1 MSGIREIPQE
11 FCRDAASVA
20 VAIEREMVDHVPD
33 AMRIAG
39 LVSNNEEAKAV
50 ESEVIKLVGWYM
62 TAARLANRNSEECS
76 RLVFSLAEQRDD
88 LQIKLALAGPLY
100 SARQLQPKLD
110 EAYAALEPFARLA
123 ESYFYRY
130 ETRPGE
136 WRESHENDP
145 DDRTVYGVNRVEIT
159 TGDFRRA
166 RKVLENRS
174 SGLADANS
182 KSPIQAREE

>member
-1 MSGIREIPQE
+1 MTLDPQALTAAAEAEARYDGYDDLLSFSKTTRERYIDRAGAAVTAYLETAFPPRTVKLTPE
-11 FCRDAASVA
+11 DERLLEKALLASTDVLYPVLPADAAST
-20 VAIEREMVDHVPD
+20 
-33 AMRIAG
+33 RIAE
-39 LVSNNEEAKAV
+39 LE
-50 ESEVIKLVGWYM
+50 
-62 TAARLANRNSEECS
+62 
-76 RLVFSLAEQRDD
+76 
-88 LQIKLALAGPLY
+88 
-100 SARQLQPKLD
+100 
-110 EAYAALEPFARLA
+110 AALEPFARLA

-145 DDRTVYGVNRVEIT
+145 DDRAVYGINRVEIT

-166 RKVLENRS
+166 RKALENRS